1 MSDKSTPEPQATSTA
16 NTTPV
21 KGQKNR
27 AVAKQTA
34 EKLLTAFAEVKT
46 TEHSEEEPGNDRVI
60 LDETPIKKE
69 TRGRKPKNWVPP
81 PGYVAKKKSSNTRSK
96 TVINDDL
103 FRALEQEYYQEVT
116 PLVSNPWHQRPGFKS
131 THQGETRVLHF
142 HALNRSYA
150 RKFQLGRDLMEPNIF
165 HVNDKLVQKYPFEP
179 LKAIPDGI
187 ADIIEEQLS
196 HEAVCSRINLTMPVK
211 FGFNDG
217 ARKLLK
223 AEGYAQYPTN
233 SVLREGFVVNT
244 GGIPLVS
251 SFLNKPIDGKYYL
264 FISVIDQA
272 GTDTSV
278 RKELSICQPESYD
291 AAIQVYEV
299 DIDKQTVSHAKT
311 MIIPFGAVTSM
322 KWLLSSDLDISLVAC
337 VCKDGIVRVLK
348 VDKQFVE
355 SGRYSCLVT
364 PSVLIS
370 IPEFDIFSCDWVSST
385 TLVLGLRDGH
395 LAEVDIT
402 RPQKPLFVTG
412 LDVEHIIS
420 VTSTYS
426 DSLFG
431 VPSRI
436 VVISSTDF
444 YYYLV
449 DLDNMRVIAE
459 SQKTKVPCTQIQ
471 YSALVDGFVV
481 ADATKTPKF
490 VSKKDVQSYVTLNL
504 WDDNQVFSIGASDF
518 APFFVAG
525 YVNGSVRLYN
535 PIRRI
540 HSTAKLK
547 VAPASLRLMK
557 MDVSEDEFRLDLK
570 YVVTSDSKD
579 VESHSIYDNRIN
591 VTSCALANT
600 TSCSGLIAC
609 SFANGLVA
617 IERILSAESN

>member
-1 MSDKSTPEPQATSTA
+1 MSDTSTPEPQATSTA

-21 KGQKNR
+21 KSHQNR
-27 AVAKQTA
+27 EVAKQAA

-46 TEHSEEEPGNDRVI
+46 ADASDEEPGNARVI
-60 LDETPIKKE
+60 LDETPVKKE
-69 TRGRKPKNWVPP
+69 TRGRKPKDWVPP
-81 PGYVAKKKSSNTRSK
+81 PGYVAKKKSSNPPSK
-96 TVINDDL
+96 TVIDETL
-103 FRALEQEYYQEVT
+103 YRTLEQEYYQQST
-116 PLVSNPWHQRPGFKS
+116 PLASNPWHQRPGVKS

-142 HALNRSYA
+142 HALNQSYA
-150 RKFQLGRDLMEPNIF
+150 RKFQLGRDMMEPNIF
-165 HVNDKLVQKYPFEP
+165 HVNDELVQEYPFEP

-187 ADIIEEQLS
+187 GDIIEEELTY
-196 HEAVCSRINLTMPVK
+196 EAVCSRVNLTAPVK
-211 FGFNDG
+211 FGFDDDV
-217 ARKLLK
+217 RKLLR

-233 SVLREGFVVNT
+233 SVLRQGFVVNT
-244 GGIPLVS
+244 GGVPLVS
-251 SFLNKPIDGKYYL
+251 SFLNKPIDGKHYL
-264 FISVIDQA
+264 FVSVIDHA

-291 AAIQVYEV
+291 AALQVYEV
-299 DIDKQTVSHAKT
+299 DLDKGAVIHAKT
-311 MIIPFGAVTSM
+311 MIIPFGAITSM
-322 KWLLSSDLDISLVAC
+322 KWLLSSNAEASLLAC
-337 VCKDGIVRVLK
+337 VCKDGVVRVMR
-348 VDKQFVE
+348 VDKHFVE
-355 SGRYSCLVT
+355 SGRYSCLVA
-364 PSVLIS
+364 PSVLINV
-370 IPEFDIFSCDWVSST
+370 PEFEIFSCDWTSNT
-385 TLVLGLRDGH
+385 TLLLGLRDGY
-395 LAEVDIT
+395 LAEVDVT
-402 RPQKPLFVTG
+402 QPDKPLFVFG
-412 LDVEHIIS
+412 LDVEHIVS

-431 VPSRI
+431 APTRI

-471 YSALVDGFVV
+471 YSALVDGFVI

-504 WDDNQVFSIGASDF
+504 WDDNQVFSVGASDF

-557 MDVSEDEFRLDLK
+557 MDVSKDEFRLDLK
-570 YVVTSDSKD
+570 YVATSDSKD
-579 VESHSIYDNRIN
+579 VESHSVYDNRIN

-600 TSCSGLIAC
+600 PSCSGLMAC

-617 IERILSAESN
+617 VERILSAKSV

>member
-1 MSDKSTPEPQATSTA
+1 MSDNSTPEPQATSTA
-16 NTTPV
+16 NTTPI
-21 KGQKNR
+21 KGRQSR

-46 TEHSEEEPGNDRVI
+46 AETSEEEPGNDRVI
-60 LDETPIKKE
+60 LDETPVKKE

-81 PGYVAKKKSSNTRSK
+81 PGYTAKKKSSNPPSK
-96 TVINDDL
+96 TVIDDDL
-103 FRALEQEYYQEVT
+103 YRTLEQEYYQEPT
-116 PLVSNPWHQRPGFKS
+116 PLASNPWHQRPGVKS

-142 HALNRSYA
+142 HALNESYA

-165 HVNDKLVQKYPFEP
+165 HVNDELVQSYPFEP

-187 ADIIEEQLS
+187 ADSIEEKIAY
-196 HEAVCSRINLTMPVK
+196 EVVCSRVNLTVPVK

-217 ARKLLK
+217 VRKLLK

-233 SVLREGFVVNT
+233 SVLRQGFVVNT
-244 GGIPLVS
+244 GGVPLVS
-251 SFLNKPIDGKYYL
+251 SFLNKPIDGKHYL
-264 FISVIDQA
+264 FVSVIDRA

-278 RKELSICQPESYD
+278 RKELSICQPQSYD
-291 AAIQVYEV
+291 AALQVYEV
-299 DIDKQTVSHAKT
+299 DLDKQTVNHKKT
-311 MIIPFGAVTSM
+311 MVIPFGAITSM
-322 KWLLSSDLDISLVAC
+322 KWLLSSGPEDSLLAC
-337 VCKDGIVRVLK
+337 VCKDGVVRVLRI
-348 VDKQFVE
+348 DKRFVE
-355 SGRYSCLVT
+355 SGPYSCLVA
-364 PSVLIS
+364 PSVLIN
-370 IPEFDIFSCDWVSST
+370 IPEFDIFSCDWTSNT
-385 TLVLGLRDGH
+385 TLVLGLRDGY
-395 LAEVDIT
+395 LAEVNIT
-402 RPQKPLFVTG
+402 KPEKPLFVFG

-431 VPSRI
+431 APSRI
-436 VVISSTDF
+436 VVISATDF

-459 SQKTKVPCTQIQ
+459 SQKAKVPCTQIQ
-471 YSALVDGFVV
+471 YSALIDGFVI

-490 VSKKDVQSYVTLNL
+490 VSKKDIQSYVTLNL
-504 WDDNQVFSIGASDF
+504 WDDNQVFSIGVSDF

-557 MDVSEDEFRLDLK
+557 MDVSKDEFRLDLS
-570 YVVTSDSKD
+570 YVATSESKD

-600 TSCSGLIAC
+600 PSCSGLMAC

-617 IERILSAESN
+617 IERILSAKSI